1 MNVTFE
7 NNVFVH
13 VYLSK
18 YVLSKAI
25 KRIEL
30 ALFSVKRVKEGMA
43 FETRCSVSEFCDL
56 EQRAHH

>member
-7 NNVFVH
+7 NN
-13 VYLSK
+13 
-18 YVLSKAI
+18 VLSKAI